1 VRGTAA
7 GEPVVSQANT
17 ADFEAGYERAFGDR
31 PAERGRW
38 IYVEGQGLI
47 PADQYLEPVG
57 DGRVMVVGDSH
68 YDGAV
73 APDGTPI
80 DTRRRHREYLKRTGL
95 ALAGDFSDD
104 FRQKV
109 RATEEREA
117 AKEIRE
123 TVGRTWYEKEKRR

>member
-7 GEPVVSQANT
+7 GEAVVSQANT
-17 ADFEAGYERAFGDR
+17 AGFESGYERAFGDR
-31 PAERGRW
+31 PVERGRW
-38 IYVEGQGLI
+38 IYVEGRGLV
-47 PADQYLEPVG
+47 PAEEYSEPLG

-68 YDGAV
+68 YEGAV

-104 FRQKV
+104 FRQRTKSSED
-109 RATEEREA
+109 RAE

-123 TVGRTWYEKEKRR
+123 TVGRTWHELEKRR